1 MMPDYGIV
9 VIRANTAERRNC
21 PDENDNKKQEKSMT
35 GHWRDRAATSFQC
48 QKEPASGSRGMVVSN
63 HPLASSAGA
72 EMLAAGGNAI
82 DAAIATLFT
91 LTVVEPMMVGI
102 IGGGMAHI
110 RLADGSHRFIDGQST
125 VPLAVRPD
133 TYKSKPGSAHDV
145 FDTVGDENL
154 TGPKAV
160 AVPGSLKAWCE
171 TLQRFGTMSLADVM
185 QPAIK
190 HAARGYVAT
199 PYLHECIADSAQ
211 EMLKDK
217 EISAIY
223 LPNGMP
229 LKAGERV
236 VQSEYA
242 ETLTYIS
249 QRGEAALYHGP
260 LGDILVDYMKKKGGF
275 IARED
280 LTRYKTVE
288 RQPIRADYRGWE
300 ILGPPPPA
308 ASGVH
313 IAQMLNILE
322 GYDIAKLGFGSAA
335 TIHYLAEVLKI
346 AFADRAAASGDPD
359 FINVPV
365 ERLTSKTYADERRRA
380 IDSNRAQAWGAGV
393 AQLES
398 ADTTHMTAADA
409 FGNVVATTQTINNLF
424 GAKILIPG
432 LGTVPNNYMNLYDPR
447 PGHALS
453 LAPAKRVTT
462 SMSPMM
468 ALRDGKLV
476 YALGLPGGKRI
487 FPSAMQALINL
498 IDHGMSLQEAV
509 EAPRVWTEG
518 NALEVETAV
527 PEGVRAKL
535 TSMGHRVQVKPTVA
549 GGMNAIEFHDDG
561 GMSGAACWRADGTPI
576 GIAGGLARAGI
587 RFALA

>member
-1 MMPDYGIV
+1 
-9 VIRANTAERRNC
+9 
-21 PDENDNKKQEKSMT
+21 MT
-35 GHWRDRAATSFQC
+35 GNWRDRAGTQFDC
-48 QKEPASGSRGMVVSN
+48 QKRPASGSRGMVVSN
-63 HPLASSAGA
+63 HPLASAAGA

-125 VPLAVRPD
+125 VPLAVKPD
-133 TYKSKPGSAHDV
+133 TYRSKPGSAHDV
-145 FDTVGDENL
+145 FDTIDDKNL
-154 TGPKAV
+154 NGAKAV
-160 AVPGSLKAWCE
+160 ATPGSLKAWCE
-171 TLQRFGTMSLADVM
+171 TLRRFGTMALADVM

-190 HAARGYVAT
+190 HASRGFAAT
-199 PYLHECIADSAQ
+199 PYLHECIADSAN
-211 EMLKDK
+211 EMRKDK
-217 EISAIY
+217 AISAIY
-223 LPNGMP
+223 LPDGKP
-229 LKAGERV
+229 LEAGERV
-236 VQSEYA
+236 MQAEYA
-242 ETLTYIS
+242 ETLTTIA
-249 QRGEAALYHGP
+249 RHGEAALYEGA
-260 LGDILVDYMKKKGGF
+260 LGDILVDYMKAHGGF
-275 IARED
+275 ITRQD
-280 LTRYKTVE
+280 LTAYKTVE
-288 RQPIRADYRGWE
+288 RAPIAADYRGWR
-300 ILGPPPPA
+300 IFGPPPPA

-322 GYDIAKLGFGSAA
+322 GYDVAAMGFGTSEM
-335 TIHYLAEVLKI
+335 IHHLAEILKI

-359 FINVPV
+359 FVNVPV
-365 ERLTSKTYADERRRA
+365 ERLISKQYADERRRA
-380 IDSNRAQAWGAGV
+380 IDSTRAQQWGAGV
-393 AQLES
+393 AQLEG
-398 ADTTHMTAADA
+398 AHTTHMTAADA

-453 LAPAKRVTT
+453 LAPGKRVTT

-487 FPSAMQALINL
+487 FPSALQALINL

-518 NALEVETAV
+518 NALEVEFAV
-527 PEGVRAKL
+527 PEAVRARL
-535 TSMGHRVQVKPTVA
+535 TAWGHKVAAVPTVA
-549 GGMNAIEFHDDG
+549 GGMNAIQFGDDG
-561 GMSGAACWRADGTPI
+561 MLTGAACWRADGTPVAL
-576 GIAGGLARAGI
+576 AGGLARAGV
-587 RFALA
+587 RFGLA